1 MKNATKSVYLSAVAS
16 GCWLPMLLLLLL
28 LEETDRGKR
37 IESPTTEVFTFRL
50 FTLLLSCGANDA
62 REYKRE
68 QDSMLFTVVYC
79 VWCTPH
85 MYVRAICEYLQ
96 GRMGVILLYIWMY
109 ERGLVCIVIYWRVAA
124 KKKNCSLAFRVLPTV
139 DSNSSTRR
147 YNGDRV
153 EIFLCTHPLSD
164 VSLMP
169 WQRALERF
177 YHWNINATNHYPL
190 DAG

>member
-1 MKNATKSVYLSAVAS
+1 MCAPEWRGAHRTTRYCDVHVVGVVVYTRVPYTKWESKVKGTERMKNATKSVYLSAVAS

-96 GRMGVILLYIWMY
+96 GRMGVILLYI
-109 ERGLVCIVIYWRVAA
+109 
-124 KKKNCSLAFRVLPTV
+124 
-139 DSNSSTRR
+139 
-147 YNGDRV
+147 
-153 EIFLCTHPLSD
+153 
-164 VSLMP
+164 
-169 WQRALERF
+169 
-177 YHWNINATNHYPL
+177 
-190 DAG
+190 